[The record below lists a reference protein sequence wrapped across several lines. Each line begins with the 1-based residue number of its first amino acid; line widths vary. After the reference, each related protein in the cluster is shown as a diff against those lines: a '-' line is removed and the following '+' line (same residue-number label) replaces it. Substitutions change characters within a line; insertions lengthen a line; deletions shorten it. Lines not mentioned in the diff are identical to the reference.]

1 MSFECLSDVLNQHLR
16 FMTDSEMTRGL
27 LLDVLTMYLM
37 YGVQEGE
44 IPSYASS
51 DFLRSDYQLD
61 PLFLKKFYYVT
72 SENE

>member
-1 MSFECLSDVLNQHLR
+1 
-16 FMTDSEMTRGL
+16 MTRGL